1 MADPN
6 IQKQKRSL
14 RRRRRVRGIVI
25 GSGARPRLTV
35 AKSNKNIFVQIVD
48 DEKAATLASMASNAS
63 EFLKRK
69 VSGTKTEIAREVG
82 KAVAEIAKEKGITEV
97 VFDRNVNRYHGRV
110 KAVAEGARESGLK
123 I

>member
-1 MADPN
+1 MADVN
-6 IQKQKRSL
+6 IKKQKRAL

-25 GSGARPRLTV
+25 GSGARPRMTV

-48 DEKAATLASMASNAS
+48 DEKSMTLASMASNAS

-69 VSGTKTEIAREVG
+69 ASGTKTEIAREVG

-110 KAVAEGARESGLK
+110 KAVAEGARENGLK